1 MPTTLA
7 TIHGEVVLRAAHVE
21 DVEAFREL
29 RLEALRTHPEAFGA
43 DYATELARPLPY
55 WTETLERAA
64 GDTAVIILATH
75 QQVLIGMAGVRRGFS
90 AKTQHGGLIWG
101 VYVRSAW
108 RGHHIAD
115 ALLAAGMEWARA
127 QGTQQVKLAVVTTN
141 VPAIRCYLRCG
152 FSVYGVEA
160 RAIYRASQYYDELL
174 MARPL

>member
-1 MPTTLA
+1 MSTTLT
-7 TIHGEVVLRAAHVE
+7 TIHGEVVIRAARVD

-43 DYATELARPLPY
+43 DYASELTRPLTY
-55 WTETLERAA
+55 WTESLERAT
-64 GDTAVIILATH
+64 GDRAVIILGTH
-75 QQVLIGMAGVRRGFS
+75 QHALIGMVGVQRGFS

-108 RGHHIAD
+108 RGQHLAE
-115 ALLAAGMEWARA
+115 ALLAAAMEWART
-127 QGTQQVKLAVVTTN
+127 QGMQQVKLAVVTTN
-141 VPAIRCYLRCG
+141 VAAMRCYLRCG

-160 RAIYRASQYYDELL
+160 HAISHAGRYYDELL

>member
-7 TIHGEVVLRAAHVE
+7 TIHGEVVLRAARVE

-43 DYATELARPLPY
+43 DYATELARPLTY
-55 WTETLERAA
+55 WAETLERVA

-75 QQVLIGMAGVRRGFS
+75 QQALIGMTGVQRGFS
-90 AKTQHGGLIWG
+90 VKTQHGGLIWG

-115 ALLAAGMEWARA
+115 ALLATAMEWARA
-127 QGTQQVKLAVVTTN
+127 RGTQHVKLAVVTTN
-141 VPAIRCYLRCG
+141 VPAIRCYVRCG
-152 FSVYGVEA
+152 FSVYGVA
-160 RAIYRASQYYDELL
+160 THAIYHAGQYYDELL